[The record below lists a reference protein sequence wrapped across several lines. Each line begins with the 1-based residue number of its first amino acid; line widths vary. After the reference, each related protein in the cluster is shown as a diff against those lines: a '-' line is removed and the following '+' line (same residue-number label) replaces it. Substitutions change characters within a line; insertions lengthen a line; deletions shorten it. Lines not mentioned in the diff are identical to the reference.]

1 MSPRSRS
8 IQPRKQRAGMLNAPL
23 HLRHRLMA
31 APLQPSLRESQ
42 HVRSLPVVKGDTVVV
57 ERGDFAGIEGKVSEV
72 DPVNFRI
79 YVEGVTREKADG
91 SSAQVPVHPSKVLI
105 KSLKLDDEWRKTV
118 LTRSGGKAP
127 AKRKPEKGRVRKRAR
142 RASKPS
148 GAK

>member
-1 MSPRSRS
+1 LSPRFGS

-23 HLRHRLMA
+23 HQRHRLMV

-79 YVEGVTREKADG
+79 YVEGVTTEKADG
-91 SSAQVPVHPSKVLI
+91 SNVQVPVHPSKVSI
-105 KSLKLDDEWRKTV
+105 KSLKLDDEWRKRV
-118 LTRSGGKAP
+118 LTRYGGKTP
-127 AKRKPEKGRVRKRAR
+127 AERKPEKGRMRKRAR
-142 RASKPS
+142 RTSKPN